1 MLISLEYPNCFLRI
15 SEPSAARKKLGEF
28 LTFNPSPGRNE
39 TKLADFFV
47 ATELDD
53 VAHLKTRLFL
63 ILARDWCD
71 PGGVFPGVPWW
82 FLWLANVN
90 FEFLIIPDVIM
101 YTPEN

>member
-1 MLISLEYPNCFLRI
+1 MGGN
-15 SEPSAARKKLGEF
+15 K
-28 LTFNPSPGRNE
+28 TFNPSPGRNE

-53 VAHLKTRLFL
+53 VAHLKTCLFL
-63 ILARDWCD
+63 ILARRLEVSPVGCFQACH
-71 PGGVFPGVPWW
+71 GGM
-82 FLWLANVN
+82 WLANVN